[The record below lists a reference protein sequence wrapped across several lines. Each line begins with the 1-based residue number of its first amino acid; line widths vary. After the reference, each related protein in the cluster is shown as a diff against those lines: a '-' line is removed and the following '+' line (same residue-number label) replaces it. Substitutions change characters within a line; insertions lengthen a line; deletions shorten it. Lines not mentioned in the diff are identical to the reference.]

1 MMKRFDAHEVV
12 HEWPRGS
19 AVIFP
24 KLHRHVENH
33 VVSCHRTRQD
43 ETQVFAVL
51 QIGPYPQAHGLL
63 VNPHH
68 I

>member
-1 MMKRFDAHEVV
+1 MMKRFVAHEVV

-24 KLHRHVENH
+24 KLHHHVVNH

-43 ETQVFAVL
+43 ETQVFAAL